1 MFVDHLSDREKKH
14 RNLRFAEMD
23 VQTKGSMGSTGS
35 WEEGHGQP
43 HFLDVDLKPLLLDED
58 RDFKLVTSQ
67 KELGGD
73 GKVFKRQLTPVNIG
87 ASKRP
92 RSDR

>member
-1 MFVDHLSDREKKH
+1 
-14 RNLRFAEMD
+14 MD
-23 VQTKGSMGSTGS
+23 VQTKGSTCS

-58 RDFKLVTSQ
+58 RDFKLVTSH
-67 KELGGD
+67 KEPCD
-73 GKVFKRQLTPVNIG
+73 GKAFKRQLTPVNIG